1 MTKLNR
7 RQFLKL
13 TGAALVA
20 SAMPLAALG
29 SLAKPVIPAVPK
41 ICFGIHEAGIYE
53 FSFYWKNTS
62 KDRWTRYVKTV
73 ELKEEME
80 FTAEMPSLEGI
91 IGNVQLF
98 KLDGPADIARV
109 SNDITYSNL
118 TIEIADPYARVL

>member
-29 SLAKPVIPAVPK
+29 SLIKPVVPLPT
-41 ICFGIHEAGIYE
+41 INFGRHEAGIYE
-53 FSFYWKNTS
+53 FSFYWKNNS
-62 KDRWTRYVKTV
+62 KEDWTRYVKTV

-80 FTAEMPSLEGI
+80 FTAEMPSPEGI